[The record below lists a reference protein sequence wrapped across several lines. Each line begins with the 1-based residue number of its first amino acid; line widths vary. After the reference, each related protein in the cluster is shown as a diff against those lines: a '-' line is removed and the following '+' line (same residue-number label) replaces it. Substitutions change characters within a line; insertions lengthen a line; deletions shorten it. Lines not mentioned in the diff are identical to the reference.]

1 VPAWLED
8 ERASQVVGVPACPFS
23 LFEHRGATRRGKAFD
38 HESKRTALCVRV
50 DCLHRHHAVE
60 LYQKELTPMP
70 LVDPG
75 KKAPAFS
82 LKDQDGKTRRL
93 ADYAG
98 RPVVLYFYPK
108 DDTPGCTKEACA
120 FRDNLPRFKPS
131 KAVVLGV
138 SILDEASKA
147 RFAEKYD
154 LPFPLLADPDH
165 SVAEKFGVWQKRS
178 LYGRTYMGIA
188 RTTYLIGPDG
198 KVAKRWDN
206 VKVDGHAEAVLEALN
221 ATA

>member
-1 VPAWLED
+1 M
-8 ERASQVVGVPACPFS
+8 
-23 LFEHRGATRRGKAFD
+23 
-38 HESKRTALCVRV
+38 
-50 DCLHRHHAVE
+50 
-60 LYQKELTPMP
+60 PMP
-70 LVDPG
+70 LLDPG
-75 KKAPAFS
+75 KKAPAFN

-120 FRDNLPRFKPS
+120 FRDNLPRFKPT
-131 KAVVLGV
+131 KAAVLGV
-138 SILDEASKA
+138 SVLDEASKA
-147 RFAEKYD
+147 RFASKYD

-165 SVAEKFGVWQKRS
+165 SFAEKFGGWQNRS

-198 KVAKRWDN
+198 KVAKRWEK